1 MTDLEKYQAVNKCE
15 TLEELAQ
22 CILSFADENG
32 VIEGRTRP
40 FEAKLMANA
49 CRGYSLHYP
58 NVLTREW
65 GIRQQAMY
73 ILFYSK

>member
-1 MTDLEKYQAVNKCE
+1 MTDLEKFQAVNRCE
-15 TLEELAQ
+15 SLEELAQ

-40 FEAKLMANA
+40 FDAKLMANQ
-49 CRGYSLHYP
+49 CRKYSLLFH
-58 NVLTREW
+58 NSLTREW

-73 ILFYSK
+73 ILFYNK